1 MTVTVEPVAPAR
13 RHTLYFLDQIR
24 SFSPVFLDTEVD
36 MTQVL
41 AHRAARRERTGRKL
55 SLVTYIVA
63 AGGRALA
70 AHPEANAS
78 IRGWLRPVV
87 ARHPQVNGKVT
98 FDRTMG
104 GQRVVLATVVPDVAA
119 GDLDAIQDRIEQ
131 FRDLDPDTAPALAP
145 IRKLQGLPVPL
156 GRLLAW
162 RAARPPERRAL
173 LLGTFAVTS
182 LGHRPVDGF
191 HSVGGTTVTLGVGR
205 VLDRPVA
212 RDGRVEVAPVLRL
225 SLAFDHRV
233 IDGAEAADVLAE
245 IRRVLEEPWPQ
256 PIAAIPSTESASTES
271 PSTAAAFTESTSA
284 ESLDDVRP
292 TVPETVGGQA

>member
-1 MTVTVEPVAPAR
+1 MSVTVEPVAPAR

-41 AHRAARRERTGRKL
+41 AHRAARREVTGRKL

-63 AGGRALA
+63 AGGRTLA

-104 GQRVVLATVVPDVAA
+104 GRRVVLATVVPDVAA

-212 RDGRVEVAPVLRL
+212 RDGRVEIAPVLRL

-233 IDGAEAADVLAE
+233 IDGAEAADVLAG

-256 PIAAIPSTESASTES
+256 PTAES
-271 PSTAAAFTESTSA
+271 PAVESPVA
-284 ESLDDVRP
+284 ESPVARLDDIRP
-292 TVPETVGGQA
+292 AARETVGGQA